1 MSEMKLILENWR
13 KFINETR
20 NQDFMNEFMPLLK
33 QWRDLQDEYGYIKTN
48 RYDPEGNPYDPEGAE
63 QTIDPSELPAHANLK
78 WYADKVP
85 EGPGPRR
92 AHNIQ
97 SFREVEIERKL
108 LQLFQKYADQS
119 FFQNQV
125 TLVHDLNYRAAAS
138 NMFGNTLGMKFPD
151 SKETR
156 EGYLSQENQRHK
168 DVMSC
173 HGYVNGKLD
182 SSSYGMILK
191 GHVVFASRA
200 DLASQTLRAADQT
213 VRDTYKH
220 SGLPKR
226 TGPGRVQGSEST
238 LALKQRI
245 HQHKR
250 KRAIAAGLDP
260 EPELSQEDL
269 NNIINYV
276 VLSADDVEAGYI
288 EEVLVA
294 NWTIEGWYCHLNN
307 GRPWPEDYWRKAYE
321 VGISKPVYLVNMRGD
336 NLGEINLQDYFKKD

>member
-1 MSEMKLILENWR
+1 
-13 KFINETR
+13 
-20 NQDFMNEFMPLLK
+20 
-33 QWRDLQDEYGYIKTN
+33 
-48 RYDPEGNPYDPEGAE
+48 
-63 QTIDPSELPAHANLK
+63 
-78 WYADKVP
+78 
-85 EGPGPRR
+85 
-92 AHNIQ
+92 
-97 SFREVEIERKL
+97 
-108 LQLFQKYADQS
+108 
-119 FFQNQV
+119 
-125 TLVHDLNYRAAAS
+125 
-138 NMFGNTLGMKFPD
+138 
-151 SKETR
+151 
-156 EGYLSQENQRHK
+156 
-168 DVMSC
+168 MSC